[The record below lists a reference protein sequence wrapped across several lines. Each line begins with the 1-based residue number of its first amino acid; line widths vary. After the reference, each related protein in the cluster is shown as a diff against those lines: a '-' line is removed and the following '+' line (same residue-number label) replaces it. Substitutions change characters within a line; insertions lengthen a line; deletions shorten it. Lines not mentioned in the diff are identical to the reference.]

1 MSVRGIRGATTVTEN
16 TSDEILSAT
25 TELLK
30 AIFDANGIET
40 FDDLISCIFT
50 TTLDLNAAFPAESA
64 RVLGLKEVPL
74 LCCTEI
80 PVPGAMPR
88 CIRILLHVNT
98 EKSLS
103 EMKHIYLRD
112 AKKLRPD
119 VTAAQ

>member
-88 CIRILLHVNT
+88 CIRILLHLNT
-98 EKSLS
+98 DKSLS

>member
-1 MSVRGIRGATTVTEN
+1 MSVRGIRGATTVNEN
-16 TSDEILSAT
+16 TSAEILSAT

-30 AIFDANGIET
+30 AIFDANGIDT
-40 FDDLISCIFT
+40 FDDLVSCIFT

>member
-16 TSDEILSAT
+16 TSAEILSAT